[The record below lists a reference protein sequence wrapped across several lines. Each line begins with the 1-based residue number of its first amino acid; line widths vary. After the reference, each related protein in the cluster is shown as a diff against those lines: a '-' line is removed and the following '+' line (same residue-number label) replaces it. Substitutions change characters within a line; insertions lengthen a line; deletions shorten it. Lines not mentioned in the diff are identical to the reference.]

1 MYLPNYKDGSIV
13 NLMSSILSAYGEK
26 SQYGPLRQF
35 DTGPLRDATN
45 IVLFVIDGLGYEFL
59 IKYGPGSFLHKHMH
73 DKVTSVFP
81 STTATGVTTFVTGLA
96 PQQHAITGWF
106 MLLKEFGMV
115 VRILPFNTR
124 CGNFP
129 LSEINIDPSSILD
142 NQSLSARIKA
152 ETFYMVPAN
161 LYESD
166 YTNATSV
173 GAKRVYF
180 DSLEQCLEKLTKV
193 INSTSDQ
200 KFIYVYWAEFDGLC
214 HEFGTESAEVR
225 AHFKELDKS
234 LAALC
239 NNLKHSKAILLITS
253 DHGLVDSSEAERIR
267 LRDHPGL
274 VQTMTLPLCGEPR
287 VAYCY
292 VHPLRKKEFEKYVTK
307 EMSEYCTM
315 HSARELIDSNFFG
328 LYEPHDKLCDRIGD
342 YALIMKNNYII
353 KDTVLGET
361 EHFLKANH
369 GGVSKQEMFV
379 PFIVVRP

>member
-13 NLMSSILSAYGEK
+13 NLMSSILRAYDEK
-26 SQYGPLRQF
+26 SEYKPLRNF
-35 DTGPLRDATN
+35 DTGRLRESTN

-59 IKYGPGSFLHKHMH
+59 IKHGAGSFLYKNMCN
-73 DKVTSVFP
+73 KITSVFP

-106 MLLKEFGMV
+106 MLLKELGMV

-129 LSEINIDPSSILD
+129 LSEINIDPSSILSS
-142 NQSLSARIKA
+142 QSLSAKIKT
-152 ETFYMVPAN
+152 ETFYMVPDI

-166 YTNATSV
+166 YTIATSV
-173 GAKRVYF
+173 SAKRVYF
-180 DSLEQCLEKLTKV
+180 DSIQQCLDKLTKI
-193 INSTSDQ
+193 INSTSDP
-200 KFIYVYWAEFDGLC
+200 KFIYVYWSEFDGLC
-214 HEFGTESAEVR
+214 HEFGTESAEAR
-225 AHFKELDKS
+225 AHFKELDTN

-239 NNLKHSKAILLITS
+239 TTLKHSKAAILITS
-253 DHGLVDSSEAERIR
+253 DHGLVDSSAAEQIR
-267 LRDHPGL
+267 LRDHPDL
-274 VQTMTLPLCGEPR
+274 AETLTLPLCGEPR

-292 VHPLRKKEFEKYVTK
+292 VHPSKKADFEEYVAK
-307 EMSEYCTM
+307 KMGKYCTI
-315 HSARELIDSNFFG
+315 HSARELIQAKFFG
-328 LYEPHDKLCDRIGD
+328 LYEPHEKLWDRIGD

-379 PFIVVRP
+379 PLIVVRP